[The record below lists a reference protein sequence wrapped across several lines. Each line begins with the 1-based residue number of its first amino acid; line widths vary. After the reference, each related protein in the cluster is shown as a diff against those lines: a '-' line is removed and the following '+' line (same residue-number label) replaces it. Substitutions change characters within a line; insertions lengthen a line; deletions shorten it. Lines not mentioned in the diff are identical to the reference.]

1 MFCAG
6 SGPTNKRNRG
16 QELVTKKVVSEPVRF
31 IKLGYK
37 QNNSVECSAPATES
51 FLSRCNG
58 NISSSLAIHY
68 QGRPAKLE

>member
-16 QELVTKKVVSEPVRF
+16 QELVTKKLVLEPVRF

-37 QNNSVECSAPATES
+37 QSNSVECSATATAS

-58 NISSSLAIHY
+58 NISSSLTSHY
-68 QGRPAKLE
+68 QGRPAQLE